1 MSIEFSLKVKDNIVN
16 ENLLINEIN
25 KLGVNAYV
33 DKINEEE
40 DRFEIDSIHEPLGF
54 SVIFIKNK
62 KPPYNTWETKF
73 LETDFQY
80 NQIVWFEF
88 DKEADLSITQRNALK
103 IIFNLMKQ
111 LNTSALL
118 TSSVYDDICY
128 FKNATDVYINKDV
141 ACLEKVR
148 DMALYDNN
156 WRCFY
161 S

>member
-1 MSIEFSLKVKDNIVN
+1 MSIEFSLKIKDNVVN

-25 KLGVNAYV
+25 KLGVNAFV
-33 DKINEEE
+33 DKISEEE
-40 DRFEIDSIHEPLGF
+40 RFEINSIYKSLGF
-54 SVIFIKNK
+54 NVIFIKNK
-62 KPPYNTWETKF
+62 KMPYNVCETKF
-73 LETDFQY
+73 LEIDFQY

-128 FKNATDVYINKDV
+128 FKNTTDVYINKDV
-141 ACLEKVR
+141 ACLEKVK
-148 DMALYDNN
+148 DMALCDNN